1 MIGRNLRAAFPRR
14 LHSVPDITDM
24 APTEEY
30 FTESVL
36 GSCGSTTLK
45 FISSMRKQI
54 SQITKAPRD
63 YQSPTAGEGQSALVQ
78 ATISDNNKPVR
89 AKQIIKFESRAIDYD

>member
-1 MIGRNLRAAFPRR
+1 
-14 LHSVPDITDM
+14 
-24 APTEEY
+24 
-30 FTESVL
+30 
-36 GSCGSTTLK
+36 
-45 FISSMRKQI
+45 MRKQI